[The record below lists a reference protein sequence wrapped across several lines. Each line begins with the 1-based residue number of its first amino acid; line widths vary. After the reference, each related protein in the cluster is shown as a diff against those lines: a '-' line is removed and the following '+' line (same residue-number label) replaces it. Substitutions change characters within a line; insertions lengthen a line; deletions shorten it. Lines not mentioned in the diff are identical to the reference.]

1 MTASTNASTE
11 QRRNWRHRMENK
23 YLTMDEVC
31 EIILLHDVDADLLIE
46 VLGISAE
53 EILERF
59 EDKIEIHFDHLK
71 ELGNE
76 FID

>member
-1 MTASTNASTE
+1 
-11 QRRNWRHRMENK
+11 
-23 YLTMDEVC
+23 MDEVC